1 MTPGASVTLE
11 ACKSAHKGLR
21 IRMWLQRRN
30 PGAISVGGGIE
41 PQDLERVRFSG
52 RMEGNLASH

>member
-11 ACKSAHKGLR
+11 PCKSAHKGLR
-21 IRMWLQRRN
+21 TRMWLQLRN

-41 PQDLERVRFSG
+41 PQDLKRV
-52 RMEGNLASH
+52 